1 MTVDVIRVAIVD
13 DHVMF
18 AESLGRLLDDETDI
32 TVIGVA
38 ATGSQARRVFA
49 EAQFDVALVDYHLP
63 DTTGASLAHDLLS
76 MHPGLGVII
85 VTGADDDELML
96 EAIEAGCA
104 GFLTKSQTAT
114 QVAQAVRTVAS
125 GEALIST
132 QTLARLLSSLRHRE
146 PVHGADLTS
155 RERELLSRMADG
167 ATNRVIAEEMYLS
180 VHTVRNYTQSILN
193 KLGAHSKL
201 EAVSKAVRSGIISF
215 PGG

>member
-1 MTVDVIRVAIVD
+1 MTDDAIRVVIVD

-18 AESLGRLLDDETDI
+18 AESLGRLLDGETDI

-38 ATGSQARRVFA
+38 STGAQARHAFS

-63 DTTGASLAHDLLS
+63 DTTGPSLAHELLS
-76 MHPGLGVII
+76 KHPSLGVII

-104 GFLTKSQTAT
+104 GFLTKSQTAA
-114 QVAQAVRTVAS
+114 QVAEAVRTVAS

-132 QTLARLLSSLRHRE
+132 QTLARLLSSLRRRE
-146 PVHGADLTS
+146 LVHGVDLTD
-155 RERELLSRMADG
+155 RERELLERMAVG
-167 ATNRVIAEEMYLS
+167 ATNRAIAEEMYLS
-180 VHTVRNYTQSILN
+180 VNTVRNYTQSILN

-201 EAVSKAVRSGIISF
+201 EAVSKAVSCGIISISAR
-215 PGG
+215 